1 MLVSCKVIGSAT
13 QMMVK
18 RANMADLGQIETNK
32 RFCLA
37 NRQLQMLAQSWSK
50 QTQLYDAINNQQKG
64 DW

>member
-18 RANMADLGQIETNK
+18 RANMVDLGLGQIETNK
-32 RFCLA
+32 RFG
-37 NRQLQMLAQSWSK
+37 QLQMLAQSWSK
-50 QTQLYDAINNQQKG
+50 QTQLYDAINNQEKG